1 MKSLFWT
8 MALAS
13 LTLHFGGCA
22 SINEWAAKIDER
34 TYNRYANQALVK
46 WYRNQ
51 FLPKMNE
58 LRKNSDYGMYVVEK
72 VNQEFLGVKIDYTEE
87 MNYNYHHDYAHVH
100 NNSLN
105 WYKQYVQKQGGSI
118 QGYKPALAKAIV
130 KVGDLRMIDRHNLRS
145 CHFERTFIAKV
156 NGELDSAFLDVTCYY
171 PHPIITER
179 NVNSTYGW
187 IAVLDAPMLR
197 QALDRLPNSLLM
209 ETQINY

>member
-1 MKSLFWT
+1 MKPLLW
-8 MALAS
+8 AIAIAS
-13 LTLHFGGCA
+13 LTVYFSGCA
-22 SINEWAAKIDER
+22 SINEWVAKMEER
-34 TYNRYANQALVK
+34 TYNSYANQALVK

-58 LRKNSDYGMYVVEK
+58 LRKNSDYGMYVVEQI
-72 VNQEFLGVKIDYTEE
+72 NPEFLGVKIDYTEE

-130 KVGDLRMIDRHNLRS
+130 KVADLRMIDRHNLRS

-156 NGELDSAFLDVTCYY
+156 NAELDSAFLDVTCYY
-171 PHPIITER
+171 PHPIISER
-179 NVNSTYGW
+179 NVNSTFGW